1 MTAYLPD
8 STLILAGHGFDDEGP
23 YLLIGDVQAKT
34 QHRFPV
40 WNRVFSMTKLPRR
53 FCTGWFD
60 LATSESHACDLGV
73 ELLPDSKDDDC
84 PACREKTGF
93 NPAFYNASAVSP
105 QQRAYNLTPHYV
117 YMAWF
122 SPEHLKV
129 GISSETR
136 GIERLLEQGAR
147 CAAVIAR
154 FPNADEARSLEAHL
168 CSLPGTFETMRASKK
183 LELLC
188 DVPYDPAAAA
198 ADLCAKAAKLGVD
211 VAPDQVMDLS
221 PFYFG
226 GLAPDSATLS
236 VPENAPEDV
245 CGGWCIGM
253 AGSALVFRTANPD
266 GSVAADHPVSI
277 KSWESHQ
284 IRIALDETLVEYGTQ
299 PQQML
304 LF

>member
-1 MTAYLPD
+1 MTAYLPNR
-8 STLILAGHGFDDEGP
+8 TLVLSGHGFDDEGP
-23 YLLIGDVQAKT
+23 YLLIGDVEAKA
-34 QHRFPV
+34 QHRFHV
-40 WNRVFSMTKLPRR
+40 WNRVFSITKLPRR
-53 FCTGWFD
+53 LCTGWFD

-73 ELLPDSKDDDC
+73 ELLPDSPDDSC

-93 NPAFYNASAVSP
+93 NPAFYNAAAISP
-105 QQRAYNLTPHYV
+105 QQRAYNMTPHYV

-154 FPNADEARSLEAHL
+154 FKNAPEARELEAKL
-168 CSLPGTFETMRASKK
+168 CAMPGTFETMRASKK

-188 DVPYDPAAAA
+188 ETAYNPAEAA
-198 ADLCAKAAKLGVD
+198 ADLCAKARALGVE
-211 VAPDQVMDLS
+211 VEPDQVMDLT

-226 GLAPDSATLS
+226 GLSPDSADLS
-236 VPENAPEDV
+236 IPENAPEDV

-253 AGSALVFRTANPD
+253 AGSALVFRSAAPD
-266 GSVAADHPVSI
+266 GSVAADHPISI

-284 IRIALDETLVEYGTQ
+284 VRIDLDEVLVEYDAQ
-299 PQQML
+299 PRQML